1 MKKIF
6 TLAIAMLV
14 ASASFAQLAVGVGYI
29 NPKQTI
35 KYGDNDPKITTLN
48 GFQAGIDYSLNFG
61 EVALTPGVHF
71 TYATASDQGTI
82 LSGLASASGNTTE
95 MYAAIPVHLSYGY
108 DLARDLRLFVFAG
121 PTFNYGLSSKTK
133 VEGSVLGLSGE
144 TTYDNFEDGKN
155 YGKFEVLLGGGVG
168 FDLMDTFRFS
178 LGYDYGLTNRYTGDL
193 EKYKQHTGMV
203 NFSIAYLL

>member
-14 ASASFAQLAVGVGYI
+14 ASASFAQLAIGVGYI

-35 KYGDNDPKITTLN
+35 KYGDNDPKTSTLN
-48 GFQAGIDYSLNFG
+48 GFQAGIDYSLTFG
-61 EVALTPGVHF
+61 EVALTPGIHF
-71 TYATASDQGTI
+71 TYATASDQASVAGI
-82 LSGLASASGNTTE
+82 SASGSTTE

-121 PTFNYGLSSKTK
+121 PTFNYGVSSKTK
-133 VEGSVLGLSGE
+133 FEGSIGSLGGE
-144 TTYDNFEDGKN
+144 TTIDNYQDGSEYN
-155 YGKFEVLLGGGVG
+155 KFEVLLGGGVG

-178 LGYDYGLTNRYTGDL
+178 LGYDYGLTNRYTGSL

-203 NFSIAYLL
+203 NFTIAYLL